1 MSFLAALRK
10 EIIEQWRT
18 YRLLICVVVLGLF
31 GMTSPLMAKFT
42 PEIIKA
48 VPGAEIAAS
57 LIPTP
62 TIIDAFTQYLKNTQ
76 QFGILLA
83 LLITMGAVV
92 QEKERGTAAIMLV
105 KPLSRG
111 AFLLSKFFSIS
122 LTLVISLVVAGLGAY
137 YYTLFLFGSTDI
149 GAWAAMNGLLLV
161 QFMVVIAITLLF
173 STLVRS
179 QAAAAGLAVGVLLIS
194 AIIGAVPTI
203 AKLLPSQLLNWG
215 GSIMLGKP
223 QAAWPALWISLGIIL
238 ACLVGAWVIFD
249 KQEL

>member
-1 MSFLAALRK
+1 MSFMAALRK

-18 YRLLICVVVLGLF
+18 YRLLICVVVLGFF

-42 PEIIKA
+42 PEILKA

-62 TIIDAFTQYLKNTQ
+62 TIIDAFTQYLKNIN
-76 QFGILLA
+76 QFGILVA
-83 LLITMGAVV
+83 LLITMGAVA

-111 AFLLSKFFSIS
+111 AFLLAKFCSIS
-122 LTLVISLVVAGLGAY
+122 LTLFISLVIAGLGAY
-137 YYTLFLFGSTDI
+137 YYTLFLFGATDI
-149 GAWAAMNGLLLV
+149 GAWAAMSGLLLV
-161 QFMVVIAITLLF
+161 QFMVIIAITLLF
-173 STLVRS
+173 STLMRS

-194 AIIGAVPTI
+194 AIIGIVPSI
-203 AKLLPSQLLNWG
+203 AKILPGELLNWG
-215 GSIMLGKP
+215 GSILLGKP
-223 QAAWPALWISLGIIL
+223 QTAWPALWVSLAIIL
-238 ACLVGAWVIFD
+238 VCLVGARVIFD